1 MNSEDQQKI
10 IPLQE
15 VAKHVSKLNKVVKS
29 LQEKIHNLELRVI
42 GVNENT
48 FKYIKSFFIFAIG
61 SLWVYSGSVT
71 YGALS
76 ENILYILSRLKEEF
90 GLNNNQE
97 MTLLKSVE
105 NLINNLRRE
114 FSCDICI
121 FGLSVI
127 NNRSYNTETEINNT
141 STNRNIDKN
150 TNYKT
155 IINELLN
162 KKKQI
167 EDQLFDLETINDVN
181 QTLKRSIEYKN
192 DNEVKYL
199 SSLKK
204 LKSICPLEDL
214 GTIIVMLFEELF
226 ELDNNNTKKDN
237 HENKSDLKKLK
248 KKNFKKIKNLINYL
262 VLVKKDLFMDIFQ
275 KYTIS
280 LESNYFWYKYHA
292 KLMPYIMS
300 MIKIRLVN
308 FFLIYLTK
316 NRHKIKNNE
325 ISFKFEVLK
334 LHQLNF
340 KVITKL
346 SKDKEFA
353 SWFKIFSFNTMKT
366 WSLVPMNS
374 VKLIGSICKPSEL
387 IEDLLKS
394 NNLEFI
400 KSKDLQKR
408 NKINYVVQI
417 LKDNNEN
424 INTQLNN
431 LI

>member
-1 MNSEDQQKI
+1 
-10 IPLQE
+10 
-15 VAKHVSKLNKVVKS
+15 
-29 LQEKIHNLELRVI
+29 
-42 GVNENT
+42 
-48 FKYIKSFFIFAIG
+48 
-61 SLWVYSGSVT
+61 
-71 YGALS
+71 
-76 ENILYILSRLKEEF
+76 
-90 GLNNNQE
+90 

-248 KKNFKKIKNLINYL
+248 KK
-262 VLVKKDLFMDIFQ
+262 
-275 KYTIS
+275 
-280 LESNYFWYKYHA
+280 
-292 KLMPYIMS
+292 
-300 MIKIRLVN
+300 
-308 FFLIYLTK
+308 
-316 NRHKIKNNE
+316 
-325 ISFKFEVLK
+325 
-334 LHQLNF
+334 
-340 KVITKL
+340 
-346 SKDKEFA
+346 
-353 SWFKIFSFNTMKT
+353 
-366 WSLVPMNS
+366 
-374 VKLIGSICKPSEL
+374 
-387 IEDLLKS
+387 
-394 NNLEFI
+394 
-400 KSKDLQKR
+400 
-408 NKINYVVQI
+408 I
-417 LKDNNEN
+417 LKNKKFD
-424 INTQLNN
+424 QLPSFGKKGFIYGYFPEIHNFTRIQ
-431 LI
+431 LFLV